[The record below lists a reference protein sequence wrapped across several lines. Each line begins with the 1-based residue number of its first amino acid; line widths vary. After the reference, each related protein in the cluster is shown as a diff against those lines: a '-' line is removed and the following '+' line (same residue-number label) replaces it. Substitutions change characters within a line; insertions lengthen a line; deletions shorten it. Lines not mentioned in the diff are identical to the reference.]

1 MNTTFW
7 NCQGLKGSLVVRRLK
22 GIKATYSPDLL
33 FLLETK
39 NPDDVVRDVA
49 AQLEYDYVKC
59 VSPLGIGG
67 GLTLMWK
74 KSVSVNF
81 FSFDARLIDCKISNK
96 DASFYF
102 SCVYGHPIRK
112 LRNILWER
120 IERIAITRQGPWLM
134 CGDFNEI
141 LNANE
146 KRGGRI
152 RQNWSFVDFQNMVS
166 TFKVSD
172 LPFTGNNMTWV
183 GKRKTHT
190 IECWLDRAMANDQW
204 KANFPASKVEY
215 LEVIEPDHRPTIIKI
230 RKTSEKGTRMFHFD
244 SRLCNIPEVE
254 TIIEAAWNNTPAYRC
269 SVIKRIRNCRS
280 YISSW
285 KRTNNTNSV
294 KRIKELVM
302 IIDEAS
308 TDFLVSTEQLRQLRR
323 ELLLA
328 YLKEEMYWKLK
339 CRIQWMNEGDLNT
352 RFFHAST
359 KNRIARNRLTS
370 IQGMD
375 GSDIYGNQKIAEE
388 AERYFG
394 ELFMSMNQ
402 RDLTNVLQHIQP
414 VVSTTTN
421 ELLLKDITTNEIRT
435 TLFAIGAT
443 KAPGP
448 DGFTA
453 SFYRRYWDI
462 IGPVIT
468 AEVKKFFETR
478 TMDTAWNHTN
488 LCLIPK
494 IEQPKTMKDFRPI
507 SLCNVLYKIISKI
520 LVKKLK
526 SFLSPVVSENQ
537 AAFKPER
544 HIIDNVFIAHEVFH
558 FLRVKKRCANEYM
571 AVK

>member
-1 MNTTFW
+1 
-7 NCQGLKGSLVVRRLK
+7 
-22 GIKATYSPDLL
+22 
-33 FLLETK
+33 
-39 NPDDVVRDVA
+39 
-49 AQLEYDYVKC
+49 
-59 VSPLGIGG
+59 
-67 GLTLMWK
+67 
-74 KSVSVNF
+74 
-81 FSFDARLIDCKISNK
+81 
-96 DASFYF
+96 
-102 SCVYGHPIRK
+102 
-112 LRNILWER
+112 
-120 IERIAITRQGPWLM
+120 
-134 CGDFNEI
+134 
-141 LNANE
+141 
-146 KRGGRI
+146 
-152 RQNWSFVDFQNMVS
+152 
-166 TFKVSD
+166 
-172 LPFTGNNMTWV
+172 
-183 GKRKTHT
+183 
-190 IECWLDRAMANDQW
+190 
-204 KANFPASKVEY
+204 
-215 LEVIEPDHRPTIIKI
+215 
-230 RKTSEKGTRMFHFD
+230 
-244 SRLCNIPEVE
+244 
-254 TIIEAAWNNTPAYRC
+254 
-269 SVIKRIRNCRS
+269 
-280 YISSW
+280 
-285 KRTNNTNSV
+285 
-294 KRIKELVM
+294 M

-402 RDLTNVLQHIQP
+402 RDLTNVLQHIQL

-494 IEQPKTMKDFRPI
+494 IEQPKTMKDFRSI

-537 AAFKPER
+537 AAFIPER